1 MGMGEQLSVTLDLK
15 RLIGLGKAAEIL
27 DISLRELQRRIA
39 AGEFPRP
46 VKIGRLSKV
55 LVEDVLS
62 YIETLRSARER

>member
-15 RLIGLGKAAEIL
+15 RLIGLGKAAEML

>member
-1 MGMGEQLSVTLDLK
+1 MGMGEQLSVALDLK
-15 RLIGLGKAAEIL
+15 RLIGLGKAAEML

>member
-1 MGMGEQLSVTLDLK
+1 MGMGEQLSVALDLK

>member
-1 MGMGEQLSVTLDLK
+1 MGMGEQLSVALDLK
-15 RLIGLGKAAEIL
+15 RLIGLGKAAEML
-27 DISLRELQRRIA
+27 DFSLRELQRRIA